1 MRGWKLEIG
10 KLMNTQFLNFRFPN
24 FQFPNPQLPCFAKTD
39 MDFLKNTGF
48 AVVASVLFAAC
59 GNDAQPP
66 VSRTEKIASAY
77 CECTA
82 QLAELNKKVAM
93 LAADTAAAKDM
104 RAYFSQIQEEYQRAK
119 DCSATIVGQF
129 GKLKEEDF
137 AGVEKALQGKCPD
150 LTEQRDLLREM
161 LGE

>member
-1 MRGWKLEIG
+1 
-10 KLMNTQFLNFRFPN
+10 
-24 FQFPNPQLPCFAKTD
+24 
-39 MDFLKNTGF
+39 MDFLKNIGF
-48 AVVASVLFAAC
+48 AVAVAGSVAAC
-59 GNDAQPP
+59 GGSGTPP
-66 VSRTEKIASAY
+66 SMSRTEKIASAY

-82 QLAELNKKVAM
+82 QLAELNKKVAT

-104 RAYFSQIQEEYQRAK
+104 RVYFSQIQEEYQRAK

>member
-1 MRGWKLEIG
+1 M
-10 KLMNTQFLNFRFPN
+10 
-24 FQFPNPQLPCFAKTD
+24 D
-39 MDFLKNTGF
+39 MDFWKKIRLAP
-48 AVVASVLFAAC
+48 AVLVVFSAC
-59 GNDAQPP
+59 GNDAPP
-66 VSRTEKIASAY
+66 PMSRTEKIATAY

-82 QLAELNKKVAM
+82 QLAELNKKIAT

-137 AGVEKALQGKCPD
+137 AGVEKALQSKCPD